1 MKPPQHRQHQLKAE
15 RTQLKEASQRL
26 LAGTPV
32 RSDGALTISGLAREA
47 GIPRYRVY
55 EHHTDIASQFKT
67 AAGRGPLTPNIQG
80 MRHQLDAASD
90 RIRHLEDTNAALRR
104 QVSALAAVITEITHE
119 QHADNIVALPRR
131 HQTNE
136 ARPKARD

>member
-1 MKPPQHRQHQLKAE
+1 
-15 RTQLKEASQRL
+15 
-26 LAGTPV
+26 
-32 RSDGALTISGLAREA
+32 
-47 GIPRYRVY
+47 
-55 EHHTDIASQFKT
+55 
-67 AAGRGPLTPNIQG
+67 